1 MRSTMPEPKAEG
13 VREKRENGKREN
25 RKIEERKIE

>member
-1 MRSTMPEPKAEG
+1 

-25 RKIEERKIE
+25 RKIEERKIENIIKITLPTGA